1 MYIERCKH
9 GSEGGLY
16 KPTIE
21 IWQGGTFLPYSYI
34 TLHPEGWQQHSY
46 VALCGVA
53 EHAMLRQLEL
63 YPQIS
68 EVYLCLD
75 NDNAGHSAAKRM
87 TARLDELGGYSVHRL
102 CPQLKDWNDD
112 LKEEVR
118 QQETYEQEGGM
129 SLAL

>member
-34 TLHPEGWQQHSY
+34 SLHLDSWQQHSY
-46 VALCGVA
+46 GSLCGVA

-63 YPQIS
+63 HPQIS
-68 EVYLCLD
+68 KVYAFL
-75 NDNAGHSAAKRM
+75 
-87 TARLDELGGYSVHRL
+87 T
-102 CPQLKDWNDD
+102 
-112 LKEEVR
+112 
-118 QQETYEQEGGM
+118 
-129 SLAL
+129 